1 MGFLNNDNYKV
12 FQVRLDKINDIKRFV
27 SGLTKTIGRINAVS
41 HENYN
46 VDARSL
52 IGLFSLD
59 LSEPITIEC
68 EDRDFDIVYDICEE
82 LGILVKE

>member
-1 MGFLNNDNYKV
+1 MGFLNNDNYKA
-12 FQVRLDKINDIKRFV
+12 FQVRLDKINDIKGFV
-27 SGLTKTIGRINAVS
+27 SGLTKTVGRINAIS
-41 HENYN
+41 HDNYK

-52 IGLFSLD
+52 LGLFSLD

-82 LGILVKE
+82 FGILVKE

>member
-1 MGFLNNDNYKV
+1 MGFLNNDNHKA
-12 FQVRLDKINDIKRFV
+12 FQVRLDKINDIKGFV

-41 HENYN
+41 HENYIA
-46 VDARSL
+46 DARSL

-68 EDRDFDIVYDICEE
+68 EDRDFDTVYDICEE

>member
-1 MGFLNNDNYKV
+1 MVFFNDYKA
-12 FQVRLDKINDIKRFV
+12 FQVRLDKIDEIKGLV
-27 SGLTKTIGRINAVS
+27 AGLTKTIGKIDARS
-41 HENYN
+41 HENYV

-52 IGLFSLD
+52 LGLFSLD